1 MKAKYKKFLIVCG
14 KVFMLV
20 CLAAFALLCVFYY
33 ATPKDKAQAIQVN
46 AEETVASATDLS
58 KYPTVNLISYP
69 YVDKRTTINGVTF
82 TVNNDGTV
90 NVNGTATARC
100 DFSLSNYVP
109 VTVGASYFFSGCPIG
124 GGSDTF
130 IFYLYD
136 GINGFA
142 DKGEGLKVVAK
153 VNFFVFKIIVYTGA
167 TVDNLVFKPMLNVGD
182 VAYPYS
188 PPYDLIYNQGYQEG
202 ENAGHEAG
210 YDEGYKDAS
219 DTLNLGVL
227 YGTTVSG
234 KFSYTNGQTLTLTNG
249 KPDFSYNGL
258 NFNSIW
264 GKYYHYNNDTENTLE
279 NVEMTL
285 NFKTPFQYDGFP
297 LYFLGDSDVM
307 AATFI
312 STANKRYNADIEKY
326 NATAIG
332 EDYALI
338 GIREKEKEDGIEVKA
353 LTIYFGRAMDTL
365 YNANVL
371 SKSGGYLNGYDN
383 GYNDGFYNGHTDG
396 VLDGR
401 KEGFDNGY
409 NEGYSKGKTDAFSQ
423 LSDEPLSNSIRGFV
437 FSLFDAPVSSFL
449 SAFNL
454 SYDGFDIGAL
464 VAFIFTGIVVIAV
477 VRLLT

>member
-1 MKAKYKKFLIVCG
+1 MS
-14 KVFMLV
+14 
-20 CLAAFALLCVFYY
+20 LLH
-33 ATPKDKAQAIQVN
+33 TPKDKAQAIQVN

-219 DTLNLGVL
+219 DTLNLGVCC
-227 YGTTVSG
+227 
-234 KFSYTNGQTLTLTNG
+234 
-249 KPDFSYNGL
+249 
-258 NFNSIW
+258 
-264 GKYYHYNNDTENTLE
+264 
-279 NVEMTL
+279 
-285 NFKTPFQYDGFP
+285 
-297 LYFLGDSDVM
+297 
-307 AATFI
+307 
-312 STANKRYNADIEKY
+312 STC
-326 NATAIG
+326 
-332 EDYALI
+332 
-338 GIREKEKEDGIEVKA
+338 
-353 LTIYFGRAMDTL
+353 
-365 YNANVL
+365 
-371 SKSGGYLNGYDN
+371 
-383 GYNDGFYNGHTDG
+383 
-396 VLDGR
+396 
-401 KEGFDNGY
+401 
-409 NEGYSKGKTDAFSQ
+409 
-423 LSDEPLSNSIRGFV
+423 
-437 FSLFDAPVSSFL
+437 
-449 SAFNL
+449 
-454 SYDGFDIGAL
+454 
-464 VAFIFTGIVVIAV
+464 
-477 VRLLT
+477 